1 MASALTDKVMDM
13 AAVVRLVDDYEEK
26 WEAA

>member
-13 AAVVRLVDDYEEK
+13 ATVVKLVDDYEEK
-26 WEAA
+26 WKAA